1 MKKLYILLTVTLAVI
16 SCGKQLRET
25 GTATAAGTGEVHLLE
40 AMIVPPPETAAADG
54 SKTYLGEKVGTSYP
68 NYWGAGDAVS
78 VNGIASEG
86 LASNSEYVGT
96 DKATFSLQGELNAPY
111 YYAYPA
117 SAVSGYSS
125 GSATITLPKVQAWS
139 ATSYDPAA
147 FIMLGSGNS
156 LPLSLTPYVSVIIL
170 TIPGNYSAKIASVMF
185 ESLGNQKV
193 SGPFTT
199 DFSGLT
205 AASGASSRVNLFA
218 PAEGVNFGASVFIV
232 IPAQTYSGGMRFTI
246 RATDGTQMTYGTSSS
261 FTAQAGKV
269 YTLTTKT
276 YAPEAESIPAGM
288 MIMSSNVRFATARD
302 KSSNPDSG
310 DRDWTNRKAAWCAML
325 NNYRPAVVGLQEAQ
339 KEQVKDIK
347 ASCSGYNHY
356 GLGRKNGNDILED
369 GALGG
374 LIGGTKASEESSTI
388 LYRTD
393 LITLNS
399 SGTIWHSNSP
409 NSKGTYF
416 PEMEDGVPQ
425 TSTWAILTY
434 KPANQQF
441 FLLNTHPSVYGAARS
456 KEIALIRNTITS
468 KNTGNLPVIL
478 TGDWNMTED
487 DTNMGPIVN
496 NYHSARKYAWRTD
509 YFETYH
515 WWGTQARIIDH
526 IYYNGVGVGNCL
538 LFQTDRRKWSNSN
551 HDVFISDHYPVLAVF
566 DFATEEIPS
575 PVADFDLP
583 EHPVIG
589 STLTFTDRSY
599 SAAGIASWSW
609 MIDGTIYTSQNP
621 QAVVNNKKVD
631 ITLTVVDRNGQ
642 RAKVTKTLNVS
653 KMSEGAT
660 HEGYTNTDLFD

>member
-1 MKKLYILLTVTLAVI
+1 MKKLSIFTVALFALFACKAELPEENI
-16 SCGKQLRET
+16 QEPAGGET
-25 GTATAAGTGEVHLLE
+25 YLLE
-40 AMIVPPPETAAADG
+40 AVITPTAETAA
-54 SKTYLGEKVGTSYP
+54 KTYLGEKTGTSYP

-78 VNGIASEG
+78 VNGIASAV
-86 LASNSEYVGT
+86 LPVDSEYAGT
-96 DKATFSLQGELNAPY
+96 DKATFELQGVLSAPY

-117 SAVSGYSS
+117 SAVSGYNS
-125 GSATITLPKVQAWS
+125 GHATVTLPSVQEWS

-147 FIMLGSGNS
+147 FIMLGCGNS
-156 LPLSLTPYVSVIIL
+156 LPLSFTPLVSVVKL
-170 TIPGNYSAKIASVMF
+170 TIPGTYDAKIASVMF
-185 ESLGNQKV
+185 ESLGSQKV

-205 AASGASSRVNLFA
+205 ASSGASSRVNLFA
-218 PAEGVNFGASVFIV
+218 PSEGVNFGTCVFLV
-232 IPAQTYSGGMRFTI
+232 IPAQVYAGGMRFTI

-276 YAPEAESIPAGM
+276 YAPDAETMPDGM
-288 MIMSSNVRFATARD
+288 MVMSSNVRYATARD
-302 KSSNPDSG
+302 KASNPDTG

-325 NNYRPAVVGLQEAQ
+325 NQYRPAIVGLQEAQ

-356 GLGRKNGNDILED
+356 GLGRERGYDITSDGSSIFGTGNTYD
-369 GALGG
+369 
-374 LIGGTKASEESSTI
+374 KEESSTI

-399 SGTIWHSNSP
+399 SGTVWHSNSP

-416 PEMEDGVPQ
+416 PEMEDEVPQ

-434 KPANQQF
+434 KPTNQQF

-456 KEIALIRNTITS
+456 KEIALIYNTINS

-487 DTNMGPIVN
+487 DTNMSLIEN
-496 NYHSARKYAWRTD
+496 NYSSARKTAPETD

-526 IYYNGVGVGNCL
+526 IFYGGNVACS
-538 LFQTDRRKWSNSN
+538 LFHTDKRKWN
-551 HDVFISDHYPVLAVF
+551 DLYISDHYPVYAIF
-566 DFATEEIPS
+566 DMSGNAPVAG

-583 EHPVIG
+583 ADPVIG
-589 STLTFTDRSY
+589 ETVTFTDLS
-599 SAAGIASWSW
+599 SSSAGIASWSW
-609 MIDGTIYTSQNP
+609 NINGAIYTAQHPQVTLSQKDNL
-621 QAVVNNKKVD
+621 
-631 ITLTVVDRNGQ
+631 ITLTVVDRNGE
-642 RAKVTKTLNVS
+642 RARVTKSLILGRMT
-653 KMSEGAT
+653 EGGT
-660 HEGYTNTDLFD
+660 HEGYSPVDLF